1 MIHPDSF
8 SGVEGEP
15 VTRFARTL
23 RPAVFAGCLVALL
36 AARADAAGALGATAP
51 LSGVLRADGEPL
63 PGVSLVVRGLT
74 GAAASIVRVLKT
86 DSEGTFCLADAR
98 PGVYSILAAVP
109 GFRSASTQVLHRAT
123 GESISFVRLDLDR
136 DRRGILPSGPGG
148 TLDAWAARAVLA
160 GDVLRDEAPVEV
172 PAVSEPPAGPAPG
185 ASASAAAV
193 VPFPL
198 RGTLRS
204 LQGFA
209 AEGGDALSQT
219 AVDVRGSF
227 GGDSRW
233 GLSGEFDRVTAASG
247 EQVGRTS
254 RVALDVLPARGHSIH
269 VSSRRSELPSFDSP
283 DARLDAHSVD
293 WAAEP
298 GRGSRASVSARF
310 VSHRNLE
317 PATLPTPLFHGEG
330 RALAVDARYR
340 RDVGEGRFVR
350 FHVGYRSDVGA
361 GPLARAAR
369 GGQEARLGGVAGV
382 RVFDALLVEAGGAGD
397 YSEFSRG
404 LTPELTL
411 SVEALKGVTIYG
423 FASRRFE
430 QRDPG
435 APLYG
440 LVGIDA
446 ADLVRATRSHYRA
459 GARVESADTSTS
471 LQLEASRRE
480 ISEAFQLLLD
490 ADLIDRVDALYL
502 FPGDVTDEV
511 SGSFSFIVTPGLAAR
526 LAVTGGRARG
536 YGGAPGALENDARY
550 RVSSARIEVVPT
562 GTAISVRYRL
572 LEQEL
577 GSDSDAY
584 RNGRESVDVTVA
596 QEIPI
601 PVLRA
606 LGSRWQA
613 LFSVALEN
621 RREGESTSR
630 PNRQMAGGLSLT
642 F

>member
-1 MIHPDSF
+1 MIHHDAL
-8 SGVEGEP
+8 SGVGVEP
-15 VTRFARTL
+15 VRRFARPL
-23 RPAVFAGCLVALL
+23 CPAVVVGCLVAFV
-36 AARADAAGALGATAP
+36 AAGVEAAPGAATAP
-51 LSGVLRADGEPL
+51 LSGILRADGAPL
-63 PGVSLVVRGLT
+63 AGVSLVVRGLT
-74 GAAASIVRVLKT
+74 GAAASVVRVLKT
-86 DSEGTFCLADAR
+86 DAEGTFCLADAR
-98 PGVYSILAAVP
+98 PGVYSVLAAVP
-109 GFRSASTQVLHRAT
+109 GFRSATAQVLHGT
-123 GESISFVRLDLDR
+123 SESSLSFVRLDLDR
-136 DRRGILPSGPGG
+136 DRRGVLPAGPGG
-148 TLDAWAARAVLA
+148 ALDPWTARAVLE
-160 GDVLRDEAPVEV
+160 GDVLREEGPVAEPTQPRGAAQAPAASV
-172 PAVSEPPAGPAPG
+172 
-185 ASASAAAV
+185 SASAA
-193 VPFPL
+193 VPLPL
-198 RGTLRS
+198 RGSVRS
-204 LQGFA
+204 LQGFG
-209 AEGGDALSQT
+209 AEGSESLSQT
-219 AVDVRGSF
+219 ALDVRGSL
-227 GGDSRW
+227 GKDASW
-233 GLSGEFDRVTAASG
+233 GLSGEFDRLTASGG

-298 GRGSRASVSARF
+298 GLGSRASVSARL

-317 PATLPTPLFHGEG
+317 PALLPTPLFHGEG

-340 RDVGEGRFVR
+340 SEVGEGRFVR
-350 FHVGYRSDVGA
+350 FHVGYRSD
-361 GPLARAAR
+361 LAEGTVAHATRS
-369 GGQEARLGGVAGV
+369 GQEARVGGAAGL
-382 RVFDALLVEAGGAGD
+382 RILDALLVEAGGTGD
-397 YSEFSRG
+397 YSDASRG
-404 LTPELTL
+404 LTPEITVSL
-411 SVEALKGVTIYG
+411 EALAGITVYG

-430 QRDPG
+430 QRDPN

-459 GARVESADTSTS
+459 GTRIESGDGTTR
-471 LQLEASRRE
+471 LDLEASRRE

-490 ADLIDRVDALYL
+490 SDLIDRVDALYL
-502 FPGDVTDEV
+502 FPGDVTDEL
-511 SGSFSFIVTPGLAAR
+511 SGSFSFVLGPGLAAR
-526 LAVTGGRARG
+526 LAVTAGRARG
-536 YGGAPGALENDARY
+536 GGELPGTLLNEARHQ
-550 RVSSARIEVVPT
+550 VSSARVEVLPS
-562 GTAISVRYRL
+562 GTAVSVRYRL

-577 GSDSDAY
+577 GRNAAY

-621 RREGESTSR
+621 RREGDLPVR